1 MDARLFTQFTK
12 DILEIDIKFI
22 YFMYSYGVVIYVLCR
37 RRTNTLSEG
46 IHNIGTRYYTFYCI
60 ARSIMDLN
68 V

>member
-46 IHNIGTRYYTFYCI
+46 THNIGNDILFTALLDR
-60 ARSIMDLN
+60 
-68 V
+68 